1 MTTTN
6 KQDEPIRQLQALG
19 FSEYEARAYVT
30 LLEHGE
36 LSGYA
41 WAQQSGIPRAN
52 IYAVARKLAERG
64 AVQQSEGKTGSTW
77 SPVPVQQLLSGI
89 RAQYKRSL
97 TLAEASLAS
106 LGQAGQPATV
116 FNLRGNELLVRAHQL
131 INAAENS
138 LLIAIQPPE
147 AAVLAPSL
155 RQARERGVAITTLCL
170 EACEQP
176 CDGCQGDL
184 HRYQLAPC
192 DGSRWLVVTT
202 DHNQVLMGQLAAQ
215 HAEGI
220 VTAQY
225 LVVELAE
232 AYIRQSLALATLG
245 SELAGRFDGLL
256 SEQARRL
263 LATLFPEGL
272 TPSSPEH

>member
-6 KQDEPIRQLQALG
+6 QNDEPVHQLQALG

-64 AVQQSEGKTGSTW
+64 AVQQSEGKTGNTW
-77 SPVPVQQLLSGI
+77 SPVPAQQLLSGI

-97 TLAEASLAS
+97 TLAEESLAS
-106 LGQAGQPATV
+106 LEQASQSTAV
-116 FNLRGNELLVRAHQL
+116 FNLRNNDLLVHARQL
-131 INAAENS
+131 IDAAHDH
-138 LLIAIQPPE
+138 LLIAIQPQE
-147 AAVLAPSL
+147 AAALAASL

-170 EACEQP
+170 EACEHP
-176 CDGCQGDL
+176 CGGCQGDL

-192 DGSRWLVVTT
+192 DGTRWLVIAT
-202 DHNQVLMGQLAAQ
+202 DHDQVLMGQLTAQ

-220 VTAQY
+220 VTTQH

-263 LATLFPEGL
+263 LATLFPAGL
-272 TPSSPEH
+272 VPSAPEH

>member
-6 KQDEPIRQLQALG
+6 HHDEPIRQLQALG

-52 IYAVARKLAERG
+52 IYAVARKLADRG

-77 SPVPVQQLLSGI
+77 SPVPAQQLLSGI

-97 TLAEASLAS
+97 TLAEEALAS
-106 LGQAGQPATV
+106 LGRAGQSATV
-116 FNLRGNELLVRAHQL
+116 FNLRNDQLLVRARQL
-131 INAAENS
+131 IDAAENS

-147 AAVLAPSL
+147 AAALAASL

-176 CDGCQGDL
+176 CGGCQGDL

-192 DGSRWLVVTT
+192 DGSRWLVASI
-202 DHNQVLMGQLAAQ
+202 DHHQVLMGQLTAQ
-215 HAEGI
+215 HAEGV
-220 VTAQY
+220 VTAQH

-232 AYIRQSLALATLG
+232 AYIRQSLALALLG

-272 TPSSPEH
+272 TPSTPQH